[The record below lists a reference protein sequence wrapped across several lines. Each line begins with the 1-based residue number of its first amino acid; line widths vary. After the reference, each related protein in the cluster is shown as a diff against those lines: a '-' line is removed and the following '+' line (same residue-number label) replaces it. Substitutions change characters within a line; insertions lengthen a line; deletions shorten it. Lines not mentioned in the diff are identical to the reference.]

1 MSYEPR
7 PGTIAFRALALLEVE
22 GREMN
27 TSQIAEALGVSA
39 TNLAPSLEAPIK
51 HGLLL
56 RRQRFAHVRAP
67 FWYRLPKQE
76 ATTTDEVPPPPPPPP
91 PTRPVEPAAS
101 RVFAPTPEP
110 KPKRKTGPKA
120 APDAAPA
127 ALVGRNAT
135 LSMSGELAIVA
146 ECGTVVLFDA
156 ERVRQLLAFLAG
168 RAA

>member
-39 TNLAPSLEAPIK
+39 ANLAPSLEAPVK

-56 RRQRFAHVRAP
+56 RRQRFAHIRAP
-67 FWYRLPKQE
+67 FWYRLPQQE
-76 ATTTDEVPPPPPPPP
+76 ETTTDEVPPPPA
-91 PTRPVEPAAS
+91 EPDAS
-101 RVFAPTPEP
+101 RVSAPAEE
-110 KPKRKTGPKA
+110 PKRKPKPQLKA
-120 APDAAPA
+120 ASDAAPA
-127 ALVGRNAT
+127 TLVGRNAT
-135 LSMSGELAIVA
+135 LSMSGEIAIVA

-156 ERVRQLLAFLAG
+156 ERARQLLAFVVG

>member
-27 TSQIAEALGVSA
+27 TSQIAEALGVAA

-76 ATTTDEVPPPPPPPP
+76 ATTTDEVPPPPA
-91 PTRPVEPAAS
+91 EPDSS
-101 RVFAPTPEP
+101 RVFATAEEPKRKP
-110 KPKRKTGPKA
+110 KPKRKATS
-120 APDAAPA
+120 DAAPA

-156 ERVRQLLAFLAG
+156 ERARQLLAFVVG
-168 RAA
+168 RTA